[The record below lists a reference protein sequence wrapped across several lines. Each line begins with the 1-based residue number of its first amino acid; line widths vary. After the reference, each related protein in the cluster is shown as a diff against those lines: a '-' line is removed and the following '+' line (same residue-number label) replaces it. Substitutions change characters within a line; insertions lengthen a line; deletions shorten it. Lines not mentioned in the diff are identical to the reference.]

1 MKTQAKIR
9 VPMVP
14 TVFEE
19 SESLT
24 KLKGKKSSAKR
35 VQEHREKERQKPG
48 FDNEKVKEETCL
60 WVAAIGTRHPKC
72 LFDRKSKDSSFKL
85 HPENK
90 HNKISKKDHGLAQ
103 KPENQRAQVKGKE
116 VSTIYLNKDIQV
128 LQSNRNW

>member
-35 VQEHREKERQKPG
+35 VQEHCERERQKPG
-48 FDNEKVKEETCL
+48 YDNEKVKEETPL
-60 WVAAIGTRHPKC
+60 WVEAIVTRHPKC

-90 HNKISKKDHGLAQ
+90 HNKIKKGSWFSSKTR
-103 KPENQRAQVKGKE
+103 KPKSSGERKRGE
-116 VSTIYLNKDIQV
+116 HHIFE
-128 LQSNRNW
+128 

>member
-35 VQEHREKERQKPG
+35 AQEHREKERQKPG

-60 WVAAIGTRHPKC
+60 WVAAIGARHPKC

-90 HNKISKKDHGLAQ
+90 HNKRYQKRIRSWFSSKTR
-103 KPENQRAQVKGKE
+103 KPKSSGERKRGE
-116 VSTIYLNKDIQV
+116 HHIFE
-128 LQSNRNW
+128 